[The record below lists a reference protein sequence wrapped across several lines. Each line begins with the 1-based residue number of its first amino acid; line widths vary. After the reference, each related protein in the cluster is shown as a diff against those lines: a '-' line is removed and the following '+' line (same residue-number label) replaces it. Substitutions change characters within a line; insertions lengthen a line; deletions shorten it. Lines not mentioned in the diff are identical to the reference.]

1 MSEQQKNS
9 KPKIA
14 GNEIDY
20 LQILNKLWKDRRFL
34 IWGIV
39 GGIFVGLF
47 IAFTTPKQYKVVTTM
62 LPQTESESGMGG
74 LSSLAAIA
82 GFDVDLGSSSSDISP
97 VIYPQ
102 IVESEPFQLSLMY
115 TKYNFKNIK
124 QPVTLYDYLTKY
136 AKPGIKDILLKY
148 TIGLPTVIK
157 ESFQKKG
164 IPVKQVEDGLIHM
177 NKDEEAIAKYLK
189 TSVTLIINK
198 KEGYLTLTSIFDESL
213 LTAQIAKR
221 AQDLLQENI
230 TTYKTKKAL
239 EQLEFLDKRCNEK
252 RNEYEAAQSRLAS
265 YKDRNLFVTT
275 ATGSSEQERLQNN
288 YNLAFSIYSEI
299 SKQLETAKIKVK
311 RVTPVY
317 VILKPVVV
325 PLEPFAPKKTSILIV
340 SMIVGGFIGSLIVFV
355 KQYRKFLK
363 VSHNK

>member
-1 MSEQQKNS
+1 MSEQQNIY
-9 KPKIA
+9 KPRKP

-20 LQILNKLWKDRRFL
+20 MQILKKLWKDRRFL
-34 IWGIV
+34 IWGIA
-39 GGIFVGLF
+39 GGIILGLVL
-47 IAFTTPKQYKVVTTM
+47 AFTTPKQYKVVTTM

-82 GFDVDLGSSSSDISP
+82 GFDIDLGGSSSDISP

-102 IVESEPFQLSLMY
+102 IVESEPFQLSLMH

-124 QPVTLYDYLTKY
+124 QPITLYNYLTKY
-136 AKPGIKDILLKY
+136 SKPGIIDLILKY
-148 TIGLPTVIK
+148 TIGLPAVIK

-164 IPVKQVEDGLIHM
+164 APVKQVEDGMIHM

-189 TSVTLIINK
+189 RSVTLIINK
-198 KEGYLTLTSIFDESL
+198 KEGYLTLTSVFGESL

-239 EQLEFLDKRCNEK
+239 EQLEFLNKRCNEK
-252 RNEYEAAQSRLAS
+252 RSEYESAQSRLAS

-275 ATGSSEQERLQNN
+275 ATGSSEQERLENN

-325 PLEPFAPKKTSILIV
+325 PLEPFAPKKTIILIMN
-340 SMIVGGFIGSLIVFV
+340 MIIGCLLGALVVFV
-355 KQYRKFLK
+355 KHYRKFLK
-363 VSHNK
+363 DSNIK